1 MPSPM
6 LIMGILLALSLAG
19 NALLSKLYVGAKQ
32 DVARVQQAYDS
43 FKAQVKV
50 EGEAAQKKADAEIAA
65 HKVAKEKA
73 DAENVKAKSDLA
85 GLYAAYRSLR
95 DQRSRA
101 GGSILPAAAP
111 GAASPESITFNRSG
125 LDSALSGFD
134 AGVTGLLE
142 QGDKAIVDLNTAK
155 AWAQR

>member
-32 DVARVQQAYDS
+32 DVARVEQAYNS

-50 EGEAAQKKADAEIAA
+50 EGETAAKKAAEDIAA
-65 HKVAKEKA
+65 HKLAKEKA
-73 DAENVKAKSDLA
+73 DAENVKTKSDLA

-95 DQRSRA
+95 DSTIRA
-101 GGSILPAAAP
+101 SSGILPAASP
-111 GAASPESITFNRSG
+111 GAASPQTITFDRTG
-125 LDSALSGFD
+125 LDRALSGFD
-134 AGVTGLLE
+134 KGVTGLIE
-142 QGDKAIVDLNTAK
+142 RGDKAIVDLNTAK

>member
-32 DVARVQQAYDS
+32 DVARVEQAYAS
-43 FKAQVKV
+43 FKAQVQV
-50 EGEAAQKKADAEIAA
+50 EGEAAQKKANEEIAA
-65 HKVAKEKA
+65 HKLAKEKA
-73 DAENVKAKSDLA
+73 DAENVKTKSDLV
-85 GLYAAYRSLR
+85 GVYTAYRSLR

-101 GGSILPAAAP
+101 GSGFLSPAAP
-111 GAASPESITFNRSG
+111 GSASPENITLNRTG

-134 AGVTGLLE
+134 KGVTGLLE
-142 QGDKAIVDLNTAK
+142 QGDQAIADLNTAK
-155 AWAQR
+155 TWAQQ